1 MAQVLVYPT
10 QHSHQPQ
17 SAHLKT
23 SNAAPLTRCPS
34 SMNSKLLTPAEKA
47 ANKVR
52 RANRKALK
60 RKRKRDEV
68 RQASL
73 EQNPLNILIVAM
85 EDEEMLL
92 LQIGTPAQK
101 RRVLEKL
108 AVLREYDSLMPEEQW
123 EIFVAQHEKLI
134 SCPRAT
140 HELIRGNG
148 KRWRIK
154 RQEPFTLW

>member
-1 MAQVLVYPT
+1 
-10 QHSHQPQ
+10 
-17 SAHLKT
+17 
-23 SNAAPLTRCPS
+23 
-34 SMNSKLLTPAEKA
+34 MNPKSLTPAEKA
-47 ANKVR
+47 ARKAR
-52 RANRKALK
+52 RSKRKALK
-60 RKRKRDEV
+60 RKRKREEA
-68 RQASL
+68 RHASL
-73 EQNPLNILIVAM
+73 EQNPLNIVLTLM
-85 EDEEMLL
+85 DDEEMLL

-101 RRVLEKL
+101 RRILEKL

-140 HELIRGNG
+140 HELIRGKG